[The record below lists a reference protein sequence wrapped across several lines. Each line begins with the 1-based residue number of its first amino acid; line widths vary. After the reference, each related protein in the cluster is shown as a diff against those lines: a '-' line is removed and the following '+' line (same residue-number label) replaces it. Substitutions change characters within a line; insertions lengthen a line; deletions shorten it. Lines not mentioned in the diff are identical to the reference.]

1 MSKTWISYKQQDVTG
16 NYDAIIIGSGLGGLG
31 TAALLAKKAG
41 KKVLVL
47 EKHYVAGGFTHVFK
61 RKDYEWDVGLHYV
74 GEVNREKTFL
84 HSLFNYVTDGELK
97 WAEMDEVYDK
107 FVFGGEQYDYVK
119 GKENFLKKMKEYF
132 PGEEDAIDEYVYLIY
147 KTAHSA
153 AAFFGERAL
162 TPFFGS
168 IAGLFFKPPFLKFS
182 DRTTLEVLQSLTNNK
197 KLIAVLAGQYGDY
210 GLPPASSS
218 FAIHAMVAKHYI
230 NGGAYPVGGA
240 QRIAETIY
248 PLIKKA
254 GGEVFVNAG
263 VKEIIIKDNKAIG
276 VKMEDGSE
284 IFSPVI
290 ISDTGIESTFGHL
303 INENIAEEHG
313 LKEKLNKVRPSVSH
327 VCLYIGIKES
337 WSRLRQAGLGNANY
351 WIYPHYDLDKAVN
364 DFIADPTKEFPVVY
378 ISFPSAKDPDW
389 ENRYPGKST
398 VEIITLA
405 PYEWFKDWED
415 KRWKKRGEAYEKLKE
430 NFSQRLLEQLYKTV
444 PELKGKVDYY
454 ELSSPLSTKHF
465 TSYEKGEIYGI
476 DHTTDRFRHKFLRA
490 HTPVKNLFLT
500 GQDIV
505 TVGIGGALFA
515 GLITAAAVLKN
526 PGLVNEVRKAA
537 EKDVAL

>member
-1 MSKTWISYKQQDVTG
+1 MSKSWPSYKKQHSSE
-16 NYDAIIIGSGLGGLG
+16 NYDAIVIGSGLGGLG
-31 TAALLAKKAG
+31 TAAILAKKAK

-61 RKDYEWDVGLHYV
+61 RRDYEWDVGLHYV

-84 HSLFNYVTDGELK
+84 YQLFNYVTDGELK
-97 WAEMDEVYDK
+97 WAEMDAVYDK
-107 FVFGGEQYDYVK
+107 MVIAGKQYDYVA

-153 AAFFGERAL
+153 ANFFSERAL
-162 TPFFGS
+162 PPFLGS
-168 IAGLFFKPPFLKFS
+168 IAGLFFKPPFLKQS
-182 DRTTLEVLQSLTNNK
+182 DRTTLEVLQSFTKNK
-197 KLIAVLAGQYGDY
+197 ELIGVLAGQYGDY

-230 NGGAYPVGGA
+230 NGGAYPIGGA

-248 PLIKKA
+248 PIIKNA

-263 VKEIIIKDNKAIG
+263 VQEIIIKDNKAVG

-284 IFSPVI
+284 LFAPII
-290 ISDTGIESTFGHL
+290 ISNAGIENTFGHL
-303 INENIAEEHG
+303 VNNEVADKHG
-313 LKEKLNKVRPSVSH
+313 MREKLKLVQPSVAH

-337 WSRLRQAGLGNANY
+337 WKNLNLGNANY
-351 WIYPHYDLDKAVN
+351 WIYPHYDHDKAVK
-364 DFIADPTKEFPVVY
+364 DFIADPSKEFPVVY

-415 KRWKKRGEAYEKLKE
+415 ARWKKRGDEYEKLKE
-430 NFSQRLLEQLYKTV
+430 NFSNRLLEQLYKTV
-444 PELKGKVDYY
+444 PQLKGKVDFY

-465 TSYEKGEIYGI
+465 TSYASGEIYGI

-500 GQDIV
+500 GQDVV

-515 GLITAAAVLKN
+515 GLITASAVLKN
-526 PGLVNEVRKAA
+526 PGLVNEVRKQV
-537 EKDVAL
+537 EKVVTA

>member
-1 MSKTWISYKQQDVTG
+1 MSKSWVSYKQQGVKERYDV
-16 NYDAIIIGSGLGGLG
+16 IVIGSGLGGLG
-31 TAALLAKKAG
+31 TAAILAKKAG

-61 RKDYEWDVGLHYV
+61 RRDYEWDVGLHYV

-84 HSLFNYVTDGELK
+84 HQLFKYVTNSELQ

-107 FVFGGEQYDYVK
+107 MVIAGKQYDYVK
-119 GKENFLKKMKEYF
+119 GKENFIRKMKEYF
-132 PGEEDAIDEYVYLIY
+132 PDEGDAIDEYVYLIY
-147 KTAHSA
+147 KIAHNA
-153 AAFFGERAL
+153 ANFFSERAL
-162 TPFFGS
+162 PPFLGN
-168 IAGLFFKPPFLKFS
+168 IAGLFFRPGFLKYS
-182 DRTTLEVLQSLTNNK
+182 DRTTLGILKSLTKNE
-197 KLIAVLAGQYGDY
+197 KLIGVLAGQYGDY
-210 GLPPASSS
+210 GLPPAQSS

-248 PLIKKA
+248 PLIKNT

-263 VKEIIIKDNKAIG
+263 VQEIIIRDNKAVG

-284 IFSPVI
+284 LFAPMI
-290 ISDTGIESTFGHL
+290 ISNAGIENTFGKL
-303 INENIAEEHG
+303 VNKETAEKHG
-313 LKEKLNKVRPSVSH
+313 MREKLSKVHPSVSH
-327 VCLYIGIKES
+327 ICLYIGIKES
-337 WSRLRQAGLGNANY
+337 WKNLGLGNANY
-351 WIYPHYDLDKAVN
+351 WIYPHYNHDQAVQ
-364 DFIADPTKEFPVVY
+364 DFLTNPNSEFPVVY

-405 PYEWFKDWED
+405 PYDWFRKWED
-415 KRWKKRGEAYEKLKE
+415 ARWKKRGEDYEKMKE

-444 PELKGKVDYY
+444 PQLKGKVDYY
-454 ELSSPLSTKHF
+454 ELSSPLSTRHF
-465 TSYEKGEIYGI
+465 TSYRHGEIYGI
-476 DHTTDRFRHKFLRA
+476 DHTADRFRHKFLRA
-490 HTPVKNLFLT
+490 YTPVKNLFLT

-515 GLITAAAVLKN
+515 GLITASAVLKDT
-526 PGLVNEVRKAA
+526 GLINEIRKNA
-537 EKDVAL
+537 VHTT